1 MDCGGGLG
9 NSIHAPLL
17 QVRTLY
23 FRRHLQA
30 IVIEKAKQL
39 ENLLEKIYNH
49 TCEGNNEPNDHIN
62 ILAYFS
68 DGNQSLR

>member
-30 IVIEKAKQL
+30 IVIEKAKKL
-39 ENLLEKIYNH
+39 ENLLEKYIIIPVKAI
-49 TCEGNNEPNDHIN
+49 T
-62 ILAYFS
+62 
-68 DGNQSLR
+68 NQMII